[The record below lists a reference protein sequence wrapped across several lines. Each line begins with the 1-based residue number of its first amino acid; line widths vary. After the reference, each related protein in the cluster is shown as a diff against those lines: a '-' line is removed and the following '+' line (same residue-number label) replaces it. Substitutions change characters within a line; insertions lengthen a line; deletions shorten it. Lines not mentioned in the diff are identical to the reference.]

1 MLRLIDFLVAFP
13 MTHVLWKVARKMAPA
28 TPLKNVKPKEGKIWG
43 LVPKDSECAAHVNS
57 IQNPD

>member
-1 MLRLIDFLVAFP
+1 
-13 MTHVLWKVARKMAPA
+13 MAPA